1 MIHGVIYINRK
12 NELDDKVRHIR
23 QNELSVQELIEC
35 LDSKQIYIIS
45 NTMIRIVELKINNT
59 LVIEKLQNLTQYMGE
74 RYTFAEGIGIGHF
87 AMATLS
93 ILNTSDS
100 LKAYHEIL
108 ENLKEV
114 DIQRIE
120 KAIVILNDLTNT
132 D

>member
-1 MIHGVIYINRK
+1 MNSE
-12 NELDDKVRHIR
+12 NELDDKARHIR

-45 NTMIRIVELKINNT
+45 NTMIRIVELKIKNI
-59 LVIEKLQNLTQYMGE
+59 LVIEKLRYLTRYMGA
-74 RYTFAEGIGIGHF
+74 RYTFAEGIGVGHF

-120 KAIVILNDLTNT
+120 KAIAILNDLTNT
-132 D
+132 N